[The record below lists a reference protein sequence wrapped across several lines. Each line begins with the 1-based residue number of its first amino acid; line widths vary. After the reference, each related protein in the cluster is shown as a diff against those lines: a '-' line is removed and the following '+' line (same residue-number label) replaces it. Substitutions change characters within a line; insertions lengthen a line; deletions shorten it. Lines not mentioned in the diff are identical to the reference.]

1 MGCWLAFRKVEALRV
16 WRVDEKEGVLGLF
29 GFRDWGGQE
38 EKRVERT
45 NVEEEEAIESGG
57 GGI

>member
-1 MGCWLAFRKVEALRV
+1 M
-16 WRVDEKEGVLGLF
+16 DEKEGVLGLL

>member
-1 MGCWLAFRKVEALRV
+1 MEALRV
-16 WRVDEKEGVLGLF
+16 WRVDEREGVLGLS

-38 EKRVERT
+38 EKMVERT